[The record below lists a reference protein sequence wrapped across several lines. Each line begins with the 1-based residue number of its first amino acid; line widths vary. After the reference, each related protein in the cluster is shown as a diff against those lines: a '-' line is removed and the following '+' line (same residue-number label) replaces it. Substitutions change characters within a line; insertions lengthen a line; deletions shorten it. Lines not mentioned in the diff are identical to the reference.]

1 MSQTS
6 NGYPPE
12 QLIQKWAHQ
21 ASSWEDVVKEVA
33 DWQLDRCCEEVSFFT
48 SASAAKALRER
59 CRPRPP
65 SLKEQALKA
74 LGSTTKVG
82 ESRIIEHFDHE
93 TIRRALE
100 ALPDD

>member
-1 MSQTS
+1 MSQAN

-48 SASAAKALRER
+48 SASAATALRER
-59 CRPRPP
+59 CRPKPP
-65 SLKEQALKA
+65 SLKQRALIA
-74 LGSTTKVG
+74 LLDRVKRGGGSD
-82 ESRIIEHFDHE
+82 EDFDDIQE
-93 TIRRALE
+93 ALE

>member
-1 MSQTS
+1 MSQPS

-21 ASSWEDVVKEVA
+21 ASSWEDVIKEVA

-48 SASAAKALRER
+48 SASAATALRER
-59 CRPRPP
+59 CRSRPQ
-65 SLKEQALKA
+65 SLKQRALIA
-74 LGSTTKVG
+74 LLDRVKRGGGSD
-82 ESRIIEHFDHE
+82 EDFDDIQE
-93 TIRRALE
+93 ALE